1 MDEGLW
7 SMVTAAGGMEK
18 AILVL
23 LAFASVALWSIV
35 FLKVPELYAAKKRSA
50 RFLALFREHDSF
62 ADIAELDRP
71 ETECVQLRIFKA
83 AQLAL
88 GGKATPPP
96 PGMKPNDPANFRIK
110 PENSTEEIVLLSMQH
125 TSAGYF
131 AHMSRGLTFMATI
144 GSTTPFIGLFGT
156 VVGIMTTFKD
166 LGATKNPNMQVV
178 APGISGALVATAA
191 GLAVAIPAVIACNS
205 FLAEIDDLR
214 EGANAF
220 IEQMMSIIRANQQA
234 AAKGG
239 AQPVRKTPSGEAPA
253 VIAPAAKPPVAK
265 APVPPAKKPV
275 AADNDDEDDD
285 EDEEEL
291 EAQGSRN
298 AKAEVA
304 AANKGRPKA

>member
-50 RFLALFREHDSF
+50 RFLAAFKEHDSF
-62 ADIAELDRP
+62 AEIAELDRP
-71 ETECVQLRIFKA
+71 EMDCVQLRIFKA

-88 GGKATPPP
+88 AGKATPPP
-96 PGMKPNDPANFRIK
+96 PGMKANDPANFRIK

-205 FLAEIDDLR
+205 FLGEIDSLR
-214 EGANAF
+214 EGANEF
-220 IEQMMSIIRANQQA
+220 IEHVMAIIRANQQA
-234 AAKGG
+234 AAKSG
-239 AQPVRKTPSGEAPA
+239 AQAPRKTPSGEAPA
-253 VIAPAAKPPVAK
+253 VMSHAAKPPITKTA
-265 APVPPAKKPV
+265 APIKKPLAV
-275 AADNDDEDDD
+275 EDDEDDD
-285 EDEEEL
+285 DSDDDL
-291 EAQGSRN
+291 EAPSRS
-298 AKAEVA
+298 AKADVA
-304 AANKGRPKA
+304 AKGRPKP

>member
-1 MDEGLW
+1 MDDGLW
-7 SMVTAAGGMEK
+7 SMVAAAGGMEK

-23 LAFASVALWSIV
+23 LAFASVALWAIV
-35 FLKVPELYAAKKRSA
+35 FLKVPELYSAKKRSA
-50 RFLALFREHDSF
+50 KFLEQFKEHDNF
-62 ADIAELDRP
+62 GDIEELDRP
-71 ETECVQLRIFKA
+71 ELDCVQLRIFKA

-96 PGMKPNDPANFRIK
+96 PGTKPNDPASFRIK

-125 TSAGYF
+125 TAAGYF

-205 FLAEIDDLR
+205 FLKEIDDLR

-220 IEQMMSIIRANQQA
+220 IERMMSIIRANQQA
-234 AAKGG
+234 AAKTV
-239 AQPVRKTPSGEAPA
+239 AQPARKTPSGESPA

-265 APVPPAKKPV
+265 APAPPMKKTVV
-275 AADNDDEDDD
+275 ADDDDDDD
-285 EDEEEL
+285 ENEEEV
-291 EAQGSRN
+291 EAASRN

-304 AANKGRPKA
+304 GANKGRPKA

>member
-23 LAFASVALWSIV
+23 LAFASVALWSMV

-50 RFLALFREHDSF
+50 KFLALFREHDSF
-62 ADIAELDRP
+62 GDIAQLDRP
-71 ETECVQLRIFKA
+71 DTDCVQLHIFKA
-83 AQLAL
+83 AQAALA
-88 GGKATPPP
+88 GKSTPPP
-96 PGMKPNDPANFRIK
+96 PGMKNDPANFRIK
-110 PENSTEEIVLLSMQH
+110 PENSTEELVLLSMQH
-125 TSAGYF
+125 TAAGYF
-131 AHMSRGLTFMATI
+131 QHMSRGLTTMATI

-205 FLAEIDDLR
+205 FLGEIDALR

-220 IEQMMSIIRANQQA
+220 IEQVMAIIRANQQA
-234 AAKGG
+234 AA
-239 AQPVRKTPSGEAPA
+239 QPARKTPNGQSPA

-265 APVPPAKKPV
+265 APAPAVKKP
-275 AADNDDEDDD
+275 ADDDEDDDD

-291 EAQGSRN
+291 EAQSSRN

-304 AANKGRPKA
+304 AKGRPK